1 MITIFFS
8 QDHCQLLAFCE
19 FSGLLLDL
27 DSLSLWSLT
36 KAFNGAKCVLLSFTH
51 GSAPPPHLNLVF
63 PLVNSTHDLGVLITD
78 TLSWSDHIHLIT
90 SKAYKMLGLIRRGF
104 SNTLLSLT
112 KNRYMSHLWNLT
124 CCTVQSS
131 GEHLRK
137 DIMLLERVQRRASF
151 ILRDYPVFGTVC
163 LFLTKRFLRRQQYLL
178 SKITFGLI
186 SLNITTLLIH
196 ALFTYHVHV
205 LTVSLLSLTVPIF
218 RLSHCWGSPSVT
230 LFLFITY
237 YCVYCKA
244 RNNNNNLSH
253 NCQDMAT
260 LEELAVHLSH
270 NCRDM
275 ATVEE
280 LAVNL
285 SYNCRDMATVEE
297 LAVDN
302 SHNFQD
308 KLPGRARR

>member
-1 MITIFFS
+1 
-8 QDHCQLLAFCE
+8 
-19 FSGLLLDL
+19 
-27 DSLSLWSLT
+27 
-36 KAFNGAKCVLLSFTH
+36 
-51 GSAPPPHLNLVF
+51 
-63 PLVNSTHDLGVLITD
+63 
-78 TLSWSDHIHLIT
+78 
-90 SKAYKMLGLIRRGF
+90 
-104 SNTLLSLT
+104 
-112 KNRYMSHLWNLT
+112 MSHLWLSHLLYCSIKHWRVPPVKMISKADFNHLYLWHSVLFKISLLSNFCFWYPWLCQFLWIKQVPPQVT
-124 CCTVQSS
+124 SS
-131 GEHLRK
+131 
-137 DIMLLERVQRRASF
+137 